1 MELFLIG
8 NKGIYMENDSSQVKA
23 EDSSAALE
31 AINIRTSD
39 GDELED
45 DDNFMQLLENLGGQN
60 VFQEWAYICKRL
72 PRNQSVT
79 HFGTFVF

>member
-8 NKGIYMENDSSQVKA
+8 NKGIYMENDSSEVKA

-31 AINIRTSD
+31 VVNRTSD

-60 VFQEWAYICKRL
+60 VFQEWAYI
-72 PRNQSVT
+72 
-79 HFGTFVF
+79 

>member
-8 NKGIYMENDSSQVKA
+8 NKGIYMENDSSEVKA
-23 EDSSAALE
+23 EDSSPALE
-31 AINIRTSD
+31 AINNRTSD

-60 VFQEWAYICKRL
+60 VFQE
-72 PRNQSVT
+72 
-79 HFGTFVF
+79 